1 MPAQVWGGTC
11 IAALHCASRAWQRP
25 RSGLGL
31 AMTLAGMAGAGLGG
45 GTLCYPQLPNPNL
58 GQLLPPTS
66 LEWKVE
72 EARCPGSDQ
81 GKGSLGE

>member
-45 GTLCYPQLPNPNL
+45 GLCATLSSQIQIWANFSHP
-58 GQLLPPTS
+58 LLS
-66 LEWKVE
+66 SGRL
-72 EARCPGSDQ
+72 RRPGVRA
-81 GKGSLGE
+81 LTRERAP